1 MVAATAPRVSA
12 RFRLLGYLMALA
24 GVLIVLLGIGWG
36 LVSTGS
42 GGGAELDAVFE
53 ARDDA
58 VVQLR
63 QLDGMLDSLVAD
75 FEADGTVSEVA
86 LTQLPD
92 NDRILT
98 ESIIGRYETS
108 LEAANAADPVATT
121 IGSDA
126 VIASWVIGLPL
137 LGVGGFLA
145 LDKKVWECR
154 SCGFISEA

>member
-75 FEADGTVSEVA
+75 FEVDGTVSEVA

-145 LDKKVWECR
+145 LDKNVWECR